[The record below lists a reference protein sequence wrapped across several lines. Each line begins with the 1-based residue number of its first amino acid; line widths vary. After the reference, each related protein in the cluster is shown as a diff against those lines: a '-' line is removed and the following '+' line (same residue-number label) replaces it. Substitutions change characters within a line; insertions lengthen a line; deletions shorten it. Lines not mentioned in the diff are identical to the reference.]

1 MYLKP
6 NYVCCAKVAFIFMIS
21 YWLGTFCNGIEHF
34 CGFFSFSLSFLFFLR
49 SQNHCSDQQFDLNLW
64 NDIFGKCTFNPTVKP
79 PKFHQLRKHFK
90 SQMRQLMLLCFVNFQ
105 VDFKAKE
112 RKNRAAITSV
122 HFHQFGLCYEIKST
136 EYHSAELLS

>member
-1 MYLKP
+1 MYVVQKWHSSLWW
-6 NYVCCAKVAFIFMIS
+6 ARFATESSIFVA
-21 YWLGTFCNGIEHF
+21 
-34 CGFFSFSLSFLFFLR
+34 FSLSISRFCFFLR
-49 SQNHCSDQQFDLNLW
+49 SQNRCSDQQFDLNLW